1 MELRSSSSP
10 PSSSSSTFPPTYFY
24 LNSFTL
30 VFLCCIISN
39 PRLRL
44 VLSNSEPSP
53 VLCIP
58 RFSADLLRPFPLKS
72 KPYSTRTPSYTYKP
86 KTLSQITIMPRL
98 AYIWSS
104 LRPPH
109 HHHHPPPLSH
119 LPSFTLTHLLF
130 FSFVVLS
137 QILV

>member
-1 MELRSSSSP
+1 MELPSSSSP

-44 VLSNSEPSP
+44 VLSNSQPSP

-58 RFSADLLRPFPLKS
+58 RFSADLLRPSPPKS
-72 KPYSTRTPSYTYKP
+72 KPYSTRTPSYTYKL
-86 KTLSQITIMPRL
+86 TALSQITIMPRL
-98 AYIWSS
+98 AYIWSP

-109 HHHHPPPLSH
+109 HLHHPTPLSH
-119 LPSFTLTHLLF
+119 LPAFTLTHLLL
-130 FSFVVLS
+130 FSFAVFSLISV
-137 QILV
+137 